1 MMMMMMM
8 TLTFLMGQLRPK
20 MVMTTMSLDPNIQIL
35 QVVIILGHE
44 SQELHNHKHLAFCN
58 SYT

>member
-1 MMMMMMM
+1 
-8 TLTFLMGQLRPK
+8 
-20 MVMTTMSLDPNIQIL
+20 MSLDPNIQIL
-35 QVVIILGHE
+35 QLVIILGHE